1 MKAAAALIAGV
12 LFAVGLMISDM
23 SSPGRIVAFLEL
35 EDFTLM
41 FVMAG
46 AIGVYAPV
54 AYLSRKR
61 STPLFAR
68 AFHWPE
74 PTNIDVPLVGGAMIF
89 GVGWGLSGFCPGPAL
104 VAVGTGRVETVVF
117 VAAMIGGIALVRLM
131 RLRASG

>member
-1 MKAAAALIAGV
+1 MKATTAMVAGV

-61 STPLFAR
+61 SAPLFAR
-68 AFHWPE
+68 SFHWPE
-74 PTNIDVPLVGGAMIF
+74 PTKIDVPLVGGAVVF
-89 GVGWGLSGFCPGPAL
+89 GIGWGLSGFCPGPAL
-104 VAVGTGRVETVVF
+104 VAVGTGRIETVVF
-117 VAAMIGGIALVRLM
+117 VATMIAGIAIM
-131 RLRASG
+131 RLLRARASA